1 MHLFNIQDDWR
12 TRFLCTTNYGIDKC
26 HQISL
31 SGPWSATYDLGWIK
45 LSKIKSDGLCFR
57 RMFWKSSLY
66 MSTSSL
72 VLIPR
77 IQRVLV
83 IIFNRAENRSSTL
96 VWKSRGDCCLKS
108 SKENQII
115 LYSQHLPRKTLAY
128 LHQEKKKNTLNIVKI
143 TFSRGNYNI
152 FPFFFVLLIWDADQG
167 LSKTV
172 AFFSNS
178 KQNIYVWNLKLQDY
192 REEHKRWCDKV

>member
-45 LSKIKSDGLCFR
+45 LRKIKSDGLCFR

-77 IQRVLV
+77 IHRVLV